1 MAVVF
6 RVLLMLHQFQ
16 ADVSEI
22 CPSTTTG
29 LRVSIVSTPHVEDVM
44 RPTSV
49 KLALMKMRR

>member
-29 LRVSIVSTPHVEDVM
+29 LRVSLVSTPHVEDVM